1 MTRNNN
7 NFTFNGEE
15 LTILFENLRFALEHL
30 TNDFSDEQTTKLYRK
45 EIKLL
50 NDIYE
55 SL

>member
-30 TNDFSDEQTTKLYRK
+30 TNDFSDEQASKLYRK

-55 SL
+55 TL